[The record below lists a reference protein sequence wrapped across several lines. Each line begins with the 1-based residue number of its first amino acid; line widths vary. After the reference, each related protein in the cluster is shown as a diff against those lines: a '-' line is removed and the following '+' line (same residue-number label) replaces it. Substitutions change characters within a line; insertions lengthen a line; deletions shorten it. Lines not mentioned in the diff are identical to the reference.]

1 MKITQED
8 KGVLVINGEM
18 KTIEDYTAI
27 KNALGGVL
35 SEGLEAVTIVIQD
48 SMTITSSII
57 GLFTKTVHGDG

>member
-27 KNALGGVL
+27 KKMLL
-35 SEGLEAVTIVIQD
+35 AV
-48 SMTITSSII
+48 S
-57 GLFTKTVHGDG
+57 